1 VELAVNITAD
11 GDWSTDWL
19 DIAFLNQDFL
29 DFFTEDSE
37 ISLR

>member
-1 VELAVNITAD
+1 MELTVNITAD
-11 GDWSTDWL
+11 CDWSTDWL
-19 DIAFLNQDFL
+19 DVAFLNQDFL